1 MNIIEIP
8 EQWRRRAIVIAESP
22 VPLTWFSEDE
32 LRVAEGFRLPRRRD
46 EFLLSRAAAKQLAVD
61 IGVVADVA
69 QCRIDQRRIGS
80 RHLSISHSAP
90 YAAAAIDAEPVGI
103 DVQVVRSIRES
114 AAHLFLTDEES
125 AVMRDCVL
133 PDRLIHFW
141 CAKEAAWKRRG
152 GEVATLK
159 RVPLRLE
166 GETPRALHFD
176 TVDTMRIGD
185 LVVAL
190 TRPTV

>member
-22 VPLTWFSEDE
+22 VPLTWFSQEE
-32 LRVAEGFRLPRRRD
+32 LRTAEGFRLTRRRD

-61 IGVVADVA
+61 IGLARDAA
-69 QCRIDQRRIGS
+69 QCRIEERRIES

-90 YAAAAIDAEPVGI
+90 YAAAAIDAEPIGI
-103 DVQVVRSIRES
+103 DVQVVRPIKES
-114 AAHLFLTDEES
+114 AAHLFLTDEEA
-125 AVMRDCVL
+125 AVMRECVL

-152 GEVATLK
+152 GEIETLK
-159 RVPLRLE
+159 RVPVKLE
-166 GETPRALHFD
+166 VETPRGLHFD
-176 TVDTMRIGD
+176 TVDTMRIAD

-190 TRPTV
+190 TRPTS